1 MKVPMPKH
9 EKENSHS
16 TLCVIFLLC
25 VLVSAI
31 TLGSLR
37 LYGLYLE
44 HRLADVTMRIE
55 EMGDRNAILE
65 ERYSALLSPSR
76 IYTYAKAEL
85 KMIAASEIKTIT
97 VGERAGQFAKAPR
110 VRGNSINQAALPKQL
125 SLFFIGKAN
134 AKD

>member
-85 KMIAASEIKTIT
+85 KMIAVNEIKTIT
-97 VGERAGQFAKAPR
+97 VGEKAGQFAKIPGGRADS
-110 VRGNSINQAALPKQL
+110 VKQAELPKRL
-125 SLFFIGKAN
+125 SAFFIGKAN